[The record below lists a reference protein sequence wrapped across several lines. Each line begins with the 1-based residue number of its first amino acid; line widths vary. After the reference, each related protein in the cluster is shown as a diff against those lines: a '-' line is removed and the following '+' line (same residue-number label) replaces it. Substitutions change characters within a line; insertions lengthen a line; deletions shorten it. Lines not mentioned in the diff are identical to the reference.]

1 MIETVV
7 LNYLLDEGFS
17 AYMERPS
24 KPPEEY
30 VLLEKT
36 GSRRSNLIVTS
47 TFAIQSYAASLADA
61 AKLNEQVKEAMNE
74 ADTLTGVSA
83 SVCVSDYNYTN
94 TTAKQY
100 RYQAVYEI
108 THKE

>member
-1 MIETVV
+1 MIEKTIYD
-7 LNYLLDEGFS
+7 YLKDADF
-17 AYMERPS
+17 AVYMERPS

-36 GSRRSNLIVTS
+36 SSSRFNCITTS
-47 TFAIQSYAASLADA
+47 TLAIQSYAQTLYDA
-61 AKLNEQVKEAMNE
+61 ATLNEQVKKAMDE
-74 ADTLTGVSA
+74 ADALTEVSA
-83 SVCVSDYNYTN
+83 SKLVSDYNYTN
-94 TTAKQY
+94 AAAKQY